1 MAENSLQDI
10 LSNPDTL
17 RSMLSLVQGLLHDG
31 EEAQSS
37 ASPTAQATSP
47 LTGID
52 PRLIRMA
59 LGVLDG
65 WGDTDER
72 KQALLTALIPYLS
85 PQRAAQVDRAVQLS
99 RIAKAVRSLIDAGK
113 EVQP

>member
-17 RSMLSLVQGLLHDG
+17 RSMLSLAQELLQGG
-31 EEAQSS
+31 AETQSPAPS
-37 ASPTAQATSP
+37 APQAELP
-47 LTGID
+47 FAGID

-59 LGVLDG
+59 VGALDG
-65 WGDTDER
+65 WSDTDER

-85 PQRAAQVDRAVQLS
+85 PQRAAQVERAAQLS

-113 EVQP
+113 EAQP

>member
-1 MAENSLQDI
+1 MAENSFQDI

-17 RSMLSLVQGLLHDG
+17 YSMLSLAQELLQGG
-31 EEAQSS
+31 NEAQSS
-37 ASPTAQATSP
+37 AQPTPQAEP
-47 LTGID
+47 PFAGID

-59 LGVLDG
+59 VGALDG
-65 WGDTDER
+65 WGDTDDR

-99 RIAKAVRSLIDAGK
+99 RIAKTIRTLIDAGK
-113 EVQP
+113 EAQP